1 MDMPAVVSVPLRMDG
16 TIRVGRTRVILDL
29 VIDAYR
35 QGATAEAIVER
46 YPSLLLADVYLV
58 LGYYMQNRAEIDAYL
73 QKREA
78 EADEIRQIVE
88 ARFPAEGLRERLLER
103 ERKKHTSWFGSRRMK
118 TSIMMCFVDCCA
130 CIPMMSIQ

>member
-1 MDMPAVVSVPLRMDG
+1 MMDMPAVVSVPLRMDADG
-16 TIRVGRTRVILDL
+16 TIRVGSTRVILDL

-58 LGYYMQNRAEIDAYL
+58 LGYYMQNRAKIDTYL

-78 EADEIRQIVE
+78 EAEEIRQRVE
-88 ARFPAEGLRERLLER
+88 ARFPPEGLRERLL
-103 ERKKHTSWFGSRRMK
+103 H
-118 TSIMMCFVDCCA
+118 
-130 CIPMMSIQ
+130 Q